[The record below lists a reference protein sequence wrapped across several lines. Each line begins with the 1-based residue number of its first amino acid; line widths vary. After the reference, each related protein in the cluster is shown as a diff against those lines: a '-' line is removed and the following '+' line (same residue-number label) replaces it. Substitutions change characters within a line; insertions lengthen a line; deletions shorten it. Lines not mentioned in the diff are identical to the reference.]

1 MRIIITIYLLIF
13 LIGCSSKV
21 ERVER
26 QQTDELTTIRWSADD
41 MQEIANKIVKD
52 ILTSPAITKGKTY
65 GFGKIRNDSHDH
77 IDTKQ
82 LANKIRTALIQSQK
96 LNISQ
101 NQNSQNNKINE
112 LFFGK
117 ITTIFK
123 KNSTTKD
130 MYFNFNLILK
140 NNLSNK
146 LIWSKTVEI
155 RKIYKKSLFGL

>member
-1 MRIIITIYLLIF
+1 MRTVMVVFLFIF
-13 LIGCSSKV
+13 LIGCSSKL

-26 QQTDELTTIRWSADD
+26 QQTDELTTIRWSAND

-52 ILTSPAITKGKTY
+52 ILASSSITKGKTY

-82 LANKIRTALIQSQK
+82 LANKIKTALVQSQK
-96 LNISQ
+96 LNISK
-101 NQNSQNNKINE
+101 NKNSE

-123 KNSTTKD
+123 KNRYTKD

-146 LIWSKTVEI
+146 VIWSKTVEI

>member
-1 MRIIITIYLLIF
+1 MRTVMVVFLFIF
-13 LIGCSSKV
+13 LIGCSSKL

-26 QQTDELTTIRWSADD
+26 QQTDELTTIRWSAND

-52 ILTSPAITKGKTY
+52 ILASSSITKGKTY

-82 LANKIRTALIQSQK
+82 LANKIKTALVQSQK

-101 NQNSQNNKINE
+101 NKNSE

-123 KNSTTKD
+123 KNSNKKD

-146 LIWSKTVEI
+146 VIWSKTVEI

>member
-1 MRIIITIYLLIF
+1 MRTVMVVFLLIF
-13 LIGCSSKV
+13 LISCSSKV

-26 QQTDELTTIRWSADD
+26 QQTDEITTIRWGAND

-52 ILTSPAITKGKTY
+52 ILSSSSITKGKTY

-82 LANKIRTALIQSQK
+82 LTNKIKTALVQSQK
-96 LNISQ
+96 LNISK
-101 NQNSQNNKINE
+101 NKNSE

-123 KNSTTKD
+123 KNSNTKD

-140 NNLSNK
+140 NNLSNEV
-146 LIWSKTVEI
+146 IWSKSVEI